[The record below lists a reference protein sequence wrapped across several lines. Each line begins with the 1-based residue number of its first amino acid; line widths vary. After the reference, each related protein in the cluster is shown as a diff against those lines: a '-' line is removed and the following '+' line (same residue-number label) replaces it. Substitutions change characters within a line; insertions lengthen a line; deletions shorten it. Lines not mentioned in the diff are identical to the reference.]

1 MCEPGDTGLKGK
13 GHELRT
19 NLALKRITYAGII
32 SAALILFI
40 GFLHGRLPIV
50 AFWLGVLA
58 IAALALSVYCGT
70 TVVERTARSMRMNDD
85 WPVEREVAGVAF
97 MQRGFICLG
106 VLLTLVALIT
116 AVYLPPN
123 LVRPVRTNPQPTM
136 QPQTPMRPMNPRGGA
151 PDVQPAPTPEGG
163 AQRGRLE
170 RQPPRSQRD
179 QGNQR
184 NPAPPQPPAPP
195 EGG

>member
-136 QPQTPMRPMNPRGGA
+136 QPQTPMRPLNRGRVEPA
-151 PDVQPAPTPEGG
+151 QPG
-163 AQRGRLE
+163 AQPPPTEEHPSGRLE
-170 RQPPRSQRD
+170 RVPP
-179 QGNQR
+179 
-184 NPAPPQPPAPP
+184 NPPGGRGAQEPPPPP